1 MRLLLAQILT
11 HTQTH
16 THTRT
21 HIHTH
26 AHTHV
31 LQTRLCLLAI
41 KAPFNHNR
49 VTGYIGVG
57 LAKTVYIY
65 GLYTVVLAEKAPNI
79 RSYTVFIYGS
89 GQPYIGGN
97 AQQTMREEK
106 ALALDQSISP
116 FYIYIY
122 GQSKDS
128 YFILCKF
135 WSLSFMA
142 PMLNPHFKN
151 TLFFGSVSPLWH
163 FPF

>member
-1 MRLLLAQILT
+1 MCMCIKIYTYVGMHLLLAQILT

-89 GQPYIGGN
+89 GQPCICHT
-97 AQQTMREEK
+97 AQQ
-106 ALALDQSISP
+106 LPD
-116 FYIYIY
+116 
-122 GQSKDS
+122 
-128 YFILCKF
+128 C
-135 WSLSFMA
+135 
-142 PMLNPHFKN
+142 
-151 TLFFGSVSPLWH
+151 SVCAHAQASTPYSTPLVRL
-163 FPF
+163 PPPRATCRLTTCLVTRQAR